1 MSIEDIIQDKI
12 TSALADLD
20 LRVRIDSE
28 GDLVVSLR
36 YNGEELSNDYVAIPA
51 WYEKEKV

>member
-20 LRVRIDSE
+20 LRVRIDSD
-28 GDLVVSLR
+28 GDIVVSLR
-36 YNGEELSNDYVAIPA
+36 YNGEEICNDYGDISA
-51 WYEKEKV
+51 WYEMKER

>member
-20 LRVRIDSE
+20 LRVRIDSD
-28 GDLVVSLR
+28 GDIVVSLR
-36 YNGEELSNDYVAIPA
+36 YNGEEICNDYVDISA
-51 WYEKEKV
+51 WYEMIER